1 MSHRLVAA
9 AGSWAVAG
17 PLAVLWRCGGALGG
31 GRTVGTG
38 VRVLGTAWQGLQG
51 TCCQQMALRVRL
63 ESFPQWLWSQPPKGV
78 EKYFKRSGRSTD
90 SEKPTAP
97 KKETGEPKGAG
108 SGGDG
113 GKRGGR
119 QDDADWWRR
128 MQKGEL
134 PWDDKDF
141 RSLAVLGAGLAMG
154 FFYFCSRDPGKEISW
169 KHFVQ
174 YYLARGLVDRLEV
187 VNKQYVRVIPA
198 PGMSAEK
205 FVWFNIGSVDTFE
218 RNLETAQWELGIEP
232 ANQAVVIYTTESD
245 GSFLRS
251 LVPTLLLVGIL
262 LYAMRRGPMGAG
274 RGGRGGGL
282 FSVGETTAKILKNNV
297 DVKFADVAGCAEAK
311 LEIME
316 FVNFLKNPKQY
327 QDLGAKIPK
336 GAMLTGPPGT
346 GKTLLAKA
354 TAGEASVPFITV
366 NGSEFLEMF
375 VGVGPARVRD
385 MFAMARKNAPCILF
399 IDEIDA
405 IGRKRG
411 RGHLGGQS
419 EQENTLN
426 QMLVEMDGFNSTTNV
441 VVLAGTNRPDILDPA
456 LMRPG
461 RFDRQI
467 YLGPPDIK
475 GRSSIFK
482 VHLRPLKLDESL
494 SKDAL
499 ARKLAALTPGFTG
512 ADISNVCNEAA
523 LIAARHL
530 SPSVREKHFEQA
542 IERVLGGLE
551 KKTQVLQPSE
561 KTTVAYHEA
570 GHAVVGWFLEHTDPL
585 LKVSIIPRGKGL
597 GYAQYLPREQY
608 LYTREQL
615 FDRMCMMLGGRVAE
629 QLFFGR
635 ITTGAQDDLR
645 KVTQSAY
652 AQIVQFGMSEKL
664 GQVSFDLPR
673 QGEALVEKP
682 YSEATAQLIDEE
694 VRCLISAAYAR
705 TLELLTCSR
714 EQVEKVG
721 QRLLEKEVLEKAD
734 MIELLGPR
742 PFAEKSTYEE
752 FVEGTGSLEE
762 DTSLPE
768 GLKGW
773 NQERT
778 EEQVEGQVQESPA

>member
-1 MSHRLVAA
+1 M
-9 AGSWAVAG
+9 WA
-17 PLAVLWRCGGALGG
+17 RI
-31 GRTVGTG
+31 
-38 VRVLGTAWQGLQG
+38 
-51 TCCQQMALRVRL
+51 
-63 ESFPQWLWSQPPKGV
+63 
-78 EKYFKRSGRSTD
+78 
-90 SEKPTAP
+90 
-97 KKETGEPKGAG
+97 
-108 SGGDG
+108 
-113 GKRGGR
+113 
-119 QDDADWWRR
+119 
-128 MQKGEL
+128 QKGEF
-134 PWDDKDF
+134 PWDNKDF
-141 RSLAVLGAGLAMG
+141 RNLAVMGAGFAMG
-154 FFYFCSRDPGKEISW
+154 FFYLYFRDSGKEITW

-187 VNKQYVRVIPA
+187 VNKQFVRVIPT
-198 PGMSAEK
+198 PGVSSEK
-205 FVWFNIGSVDTFE
+205 SVWFNIGSVDTFE
-218 RNLETAQWELGIEP
+218 RNLESAQWELGIEA
-232 ANQAVVIYTTESD
+232 ANQAAVIYTTESD
-245 GSFLRS
+245 GSFLKS
-251 LVPTLLLVGIL
+251 LIPTLLLIGIF
-262 LYAMRRGPMGAG
+262 LYALRRGPMGAG

-282 FSVGETTAKILKNNV
+282 FSVGETTARILKNNI
-297 DVKFADVAGCAEAK
+297 DVRFADVAGCEEAK

-354 TAGEASVPFITV
+354 TAGEANVPFITV

-411 RGHLGGQS
+411 RGNFGGQS

-426 QMLVEMDGFNSTTNV
+426 QMLVEMDGFNSSTNV

-467 YLGPPDIK
+467 YIGPPDIK

-482 VHLRPLKLDESL
+482 VHLRPLKLDESIGRN
-494 SKDAL
+494 AL

-512 ADISNVCNEAA
+512 
-523 LIAARHL
+523 
-530 SPSVREKHFEQA
+530 
-542 IERVLGGLE
+542 LE
-551 KKTQVLQPSE
+551 KKTQVLQPNE

-570 GHAVVGWFLEHTDPL
+570 GHAVVGWFLEHADPL

-635 ITTGAQDDLR
+635 ITTGAQDDLK

-664 GQVSFDLPR
+664 GKCHLIYP
-673 QGEALVEKP
+673 GKGKP
-682 YSEATAQLIDEE
+682 SWRSPTVKRPAQLIDEE
-694 VRCLISAAYAR
+694 VRHLNQLGYSR
-705 TLELLTCSR
+705 TLELLTQCR
-714 EQVEKVG
+714 DQVEKVG
-721 QRLLEKEVLEKAD
+721 KRLLEKEVLEKAD

-742 PFAEKSTYEE
+742 PFEEKSTYEE

-768 GLKGW
+768 GLKDW
-773 NQERT
+773 NRERT
-778 EEQVEGQVQESPA
+778 EESTEKQVQESTV